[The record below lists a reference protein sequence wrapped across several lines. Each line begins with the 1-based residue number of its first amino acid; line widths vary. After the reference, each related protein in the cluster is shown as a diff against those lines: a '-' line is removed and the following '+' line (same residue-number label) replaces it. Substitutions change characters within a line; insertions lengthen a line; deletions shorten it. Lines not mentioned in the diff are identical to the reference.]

1 MKMSHALL
9 SAAVS
14 GITLGLQA
22 AVWAGPASAGQ
33 ADSFDVATGSQLD
46 MSDAGAKHAC
56 KGKNDCK
63 SQGGCKSS
71 KNGCKGKNDCKSQG
85 GCRTDGK

>member
-1 MKMSHALL
+1 MKTSRATL

-22 AVWAGPASAGQ
+22 SVWAGPVSAAQ
-33 ADSFDVATGSQLD
+33 TDAFDVGTASQLD
-46 MSDAGAKHAC
+46 MSDAGVKHAC
-56 KGKNDCK
+56 KGQNACK
-63 SQGGCKSS
+63 GQGGCKAS
-71 KNGCKGKNDCKSQG
+71 KNGCKGKNDCKGQG

>member
-1 MKMSHALL
+1 MKTSRALL

-22 AVWAGPASAGQ
+22 AVWAGPASA
-33 ADSFDVATGSQLD
+33 APTDSTFDIQTGSQLD
-46 MSDAGAKHAC
+46 TTDAGAKHAC

-63 SQGGCKSS
+63 GQGGCKAS
-71 KNGCKGKNDCKSQG
+71 KNGCKGKNDCKGQG
-85 GCRTDGK
+85 GCKAA